1 MLEEPVPFEEAVKFH
16 GHRCP
21 GLALGYRAAGIAM
34 EELHATRSGDE
45 DLLAIVEND
54 ACGVDAIQYVTGC
67 TIGKGNLIF
76 RDFGKQVY
84 TFINRSTGDAV
95 RISQRTEF
103 AQRRR
108 AQGSQDLRAKVVA
121 GTATPDEE
129 AEFRRQSNRTVEEI
143 MAMPRRGDLQ
153 RGARAG
159 RGAGKGKD
167 IPVPPVCGLRGD
179 GLGIKVPGQGREN
192 RVHSLCGRVY
202 PGMVLNNALH

>member
-76 RDFGKQVY
+76 RDFGKQAY
-84 TFINRSTGDAV
+84 TFINRTTGDAV

-103 AQRRR
+103 ALRRR
-108 AQGSQDLRAKVVA
+108 EQGSQEIRAKVMA

-129 AEFRRQSNRTVEEI
+129 AEFCRQSNRTVEEI
-143 MAMPRRGDLQ
+143 LAMPGEEIYKVEHVRPEVPEK
-153 RGARAG
+153 ARIFRSHPCA
-159 RGAGKGKD
+159 
-167 IPVPPVCGLRGD
+167 VCGEMVSESRSRVLDGKIVCIPCAGEYTRGW
-179 GLGIKVPGQGREN
+179 
-192 RVHSLCGRVY
+192 C
-202 PGMVLNNALH
+202 

>member
-1 MLEEPVPFEEAVKFH
+1 MSEGPVPFEEVVKFH

-21 GLALGYRAAGIAM
+21 GLALGYRAARIAM
-34 EELHATRSGDE
+34 EELHASRSGDE

-76 RDFGKQVY
+76 RDYGKQVY

-108 AQGSQDLRAKVVA
+108 AEGSQDLREKVMA

-129 AEFRRQSNRTVEEI
+129 AAFRRQSNQTVKEILAMPGEEIYTVEHVRVEV
-143 MAMPRRGDLQ
+143 PER
-153 RGARAG
+153 ARIFRSHPCA
-159 RGAGKGKD
+159 
-167 IPVPPVCGLRGD
+167 VCGEMVSESRARVMDGKIVCIPCVGEYTRGW
-179 GLGIKVPGQGREN
+179 
-192 RVHSLCGRVY
+192 C
-202 PGMVLNNALH
+202 